1 MPKKRARIALVT
13 SLLRRCH
20 AQSRPFLDQKMRL
33 WPKSCAPKVPWRYL
47 SRFQRYSRKT
57 IFPKARGALFAPFT
71 PWPPLPPALRFFIH
85 IWHFVIIDAKKR
97 ICRIRLVVSEIPTFG
112 GSKNLSHEYK
122 DSCLINTPLSNSYN
136 IKPPPIIGE
145 EKKMGEWKRRGRGEW
160 CEPASVFCVV
170 TREVVPI
177 SKRHISEFWLYSKN
191 VLSPLLIHPSPHL
204 LPLTLSHNIQTVPLP
219 RPVSR
224 IDKYPFA
231 MRTPLEPA
239 ICL

>member
-20 AQSRPFLDQKMRL
+20 AQSRPFLDQKMRM

-97 ICRIRLVVSEIPTFG
+97 IFRIRLVVSEIPTFG
-112 GSKNLSHEYK
+112 GSKNFCHEYK
-122 DSCLINTPLSNSYN
+122 DSCLINTPLSAYN
-136 IKPPPIIGE
+136 IKPPLGAKRGQGE
-145 EKKMGEWKRRGRGEW
+145 GGVVWTRN
-160 CEPASVFCVV
+160 CLCAV
-170 TREVVPI
+170 TREVPPT
-177 SKRHISEFWLYSKN
+177 SKRFISEFWFFPKKS
-191 VLSPLLIHPSPHL
+191 SPPFQIDRPPPPTFYP
-204 LPLTLSHNIQTVPLP
+204 PLQQP
-219 RPVSR
+219 
-224 IDKYPFA
+224 
-231 MRTPLEPA
+231 MCTPAPTRK
-239 ICL
+239 